1 MKSIPHTEMIS
12 KHNEGFDV
20 YNRTDGKRK
29 YYAHCKT
36 LIQALMIR
44 DYGVANNWKPF
55 PKIHTSETHEPYIH
69 KRERGYCIIKQ
80 INGKLTYFGIYDKI
94 EDAIAERDLLIK
106 FDWDWDNVCECSEEG
121 DSWIDKVMKT
131 SWRNCSKYDTLYN
144 W

>member
-44 DYGVANNWKPF
+44 DYGIANNWKPF
-55 PKIHTSETHEPYIH
+55 PKIHTSKTHEKYIH
-69 KRERGYCIIKQ
+69 KRHRGYCIIKQ
-80 INGKLTYFGIYDKI
+80 IEGRLIYFGIYDKL

-106 FDWDWDNVCECSEEG
+106 YNWDWDKICECTDEG